1 MARLGTRTPWL
12 PSSPDHPVLQAAFRT
27 PRAYALLS
35 ISAAMVTALLKLA
48 AWSATGSVG
57 LLSDALESTVN
68 LAAACMAFWALSL
81 AAKPADRE
89 HPFGHSKAEYFSSG
103 VESGLILVA
112 AVAIVQAAA
121 GRLVRPEP
129 LADLGAGMALTLLAT
144 AINGLTARSLLR
156 AAKRFDS
163 IGLRADAH
171 HLLTDVWTS
180 LGVVAGLALVQ
191 LTGLQILDPLLAIA
205 VALNIVGTG
214 WGLLRETASGLLDRA
229 LPEAESRRLE
239 DLLNRRRHD
248 GLAFHA
254 VKGRVAGAR
263 RFVSLHVLV
272 PGHWTVAEG
281 HRLCDQLEQEIEQT
295 LPRTDVI
302 THLEPIEDP
311 ASWGDEHLAWDR
323 PARGDSGRDGG

>member
-1 MARLGTRTPWL
+1 ML
-12 PSSPDHPVLQAAFRT
+12 PIQPVLQLAFRT

-35 ISAAMVTALLKLA
+35 ISAAVLTALLKLA

-81 AAKPADRE
+81 AAKPADEE

-112 AVAIVQAAA
+112 AVAIIQAAA
-121 GRLVRPEP
+121 GRLAQPEP
-129 LADLGAGMALTLLAT
+129 LADLGSGMALTLLAT
-144 AINGLTARSLLR
+144 AINALVAWTLLR
-156 AAKRFDS
+156 ASRRFDS

-180 LGVVAGLALVQ
+180 VGVVAGLALVQ
-191 LTGLQILDPLLAIA
+191 ITGLQILDPLIAIA

-229 LPEAESRRLE
+229 LPAEEQARLE
-239 DLLNRRRHD
+239 HVLDRHRNA

-254 VKGRVAGAR
+254 VKGRVAGSR

-272 PGHWTVAEG
+272 PGDWSVADG
-281 HRLCDQLEQEIEQT
+281 HRICDQLEQEIELI

-311 ASWGDEHLAWDR
+311 ASWRDERLAWDR
-323 PARGDSGRDGG
+323 PAADPSGRKGG